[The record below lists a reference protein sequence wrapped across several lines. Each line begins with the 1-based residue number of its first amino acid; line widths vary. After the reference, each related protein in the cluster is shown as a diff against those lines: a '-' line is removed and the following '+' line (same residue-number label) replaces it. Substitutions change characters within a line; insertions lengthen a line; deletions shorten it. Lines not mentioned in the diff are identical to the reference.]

1 MMPMD
6 VLTYAKNFGAEVC
19 DGYYSMSEDE
29 LVDMV
34 LTLQDK
40 HDNIVAEL
48 EREIGMVRARVK
60 RLEQE
65 NSWLEEANVRL
76 MQTTNN
82 QI

>member
-6 VLTYAKNFGAEVC
+6 VLTYAKECGAEVC

-29 LVDMV
+29 LVDMI
-34 LTLQDK
+34 LTLQEK
-40 HDNIVAEL
+40 HDNMVAEL

-65 NSWLEEANVRL
+65 NSWLEEENVRL
-76 MQTTNN
+76 MQTRHN